1 MSNSTTS
8 TTIRTIPISKMEDFE
23 SNPTLMSALFSHVA
37 AFPPYGP
44 FSHLSCG
51 QFCTKMKEPHEIIE
65 NQQLTH
71 DEISSFN
78 NNNNFTQ
85 QQQQQYGTIK
95 LEEEEQQQNQNNN
108 NFNSSSS
115 SSSNTIFID
124 DNTGIAYK
132 QVRVLVSY
140 DIQSS
145 SLVQALFMK
154 LWDLDQWR
162 HWGILETAMDL
173 RLGDVDKL

>member
-1 MSNSTTS
+1 
-8 TTIRTIPISKMEDFE
+8 MEDFE

-78 NNNNFTQ
+78 NNNNNNYTQ

-95 LEEEEQQQNQNNN
+95 LEDETNEDQQNINT
-108 NFNSSSS
+108 SSLSS
-115 SSSNTIFID
+115 YSSNTTTTIFID